1 MKVVVRVKLLPSP
14 EQARALQATLG
25 ACNRA
30 ANAASRVAF
39 DTGATHK
46 YALQQRVYTALKAE
60 FGLSAQPAVRVIG
73 KVADAYTTRTTHLRN
88 GLLGREGAKR
98 RERAESTPI
107 RFRPDAAQPFDA
119 RCLSW
124 QVDTRTVSIW
134 TTQGRMKDLAFTGSP
149 DQLKTLAE
157 HRQGES
163 DLIVQDGVWFLAAT
177 CEVPEKALNT
187 DPVGFVGVDLGI
199 VEIATT
205 STGQRH
211 AGRALNRYRR
221 RQNRLRAKLQK
232 KNTKSAKR
240 VLKRLRRRETR
251 RAKDVNHRIS
261 KSIVER
267 AERTGHGI
275 ALEDLKGIRG
285 RVRQAKRQRAALH
298 SWSFAQLRDFIT
310 YKARRAGVPVVVV
323 DPAYS
328 SQSCSECDHTSRR
341 NRPSRAVFACTEC
354 GVVLHADTNASRN
367 LARRGVVVWNAGRY
381 VSRPRPS

>member
-1 MKVVVRVKLLPSP
+1 MKVTVQVKLLPSP
-14 EQARALQATLG
+14 KQAEALQETLH
-25 ACNRA
+25 ACNQA
-30 ANAASRVAF
+30 ANTASRVAF
-39 DTGATHK
+39 TTGATHK
-46 YALQQRVYTALKAE
+46 YALQQHVYTALKAE
-60 FGLSAQPAVRVIG
+60 SGLSAQPAVRVIG
-73 KVADAYTTRTTHLRN
+73 KVADAYTTRTSHLRN
-88 GLLGREGAKR
+88 GLLGRPGSKR
-98 RERAESTPI
+98 RERAEAAPI
-107 RFRPDAAQPFDA
+107 CFRPDAAQPFDS

-124 QVDTRTVSIW
+124 QVDARTVSIW
-134 TTQGRMKDLAFTGSP
+134 TTRGRMKNLAFTGSP
-149 DQLKTLAE
+149 EQLKMLSE
-157 HRQGES
+157 HQKGET
-163 DLIVQDGVWFLAAT
+163 DLIVQDGTWLLSAT
-177 CEVPEKALNT
+177 CEVPEKPLNT
-187 DPVGFVGVDLGI
+187 DPAGFVGVDLGI

-221 RQNRLRAKLQK
+221 RQNRLRAKLQR
-232 KNTKSAKR
+232 KNTKSTKR

-285 RVRQAKRQRAALH
+285 RVRQAKKNRSTLH
-298 SWSFAQLRDFIT
+298 SWSFAQLRDFLT

-341 NRPSRAVFACTEC
+341 NRPSRAVFACTSC
-354 GVVLHADTNASRN
+354 GVVLHADINASRN
-367 LARRGVVVWNAGRY
+367 LARRGEVVWNAGR
-381 VSRPRPS
+381 